1 MNRKLPN
8 IYKNDERIKSS
19 NKDAYYSFKNSND
32 NVLQNEKN
40 TESSNFDDNFFQ
52 YFNKDVEIEFKD
64 GKYVNA
70 RILSKSGNRI
80 MLNDG
85 SYVDISKI
93 NNIK

>member
-8 IYKNDERIKSS
+8 IYKSDKRIKSN
-19 NKDAYYSFKNSND
+19 NKDAYYSFKDSNE
-32 NVLQNEKN
+32 NTSITEKS
-40 TESSNFDDNFFQ
+40 TEINKFDDNFFQ
-52 YFNKDVEIEFKD
+52 YFNKDVEIELTD

-85 SYVDISKI
+85 SYVDIGKI
-93 NNIK
+93 RNIK